1 MDLYREPRVDGR
13 EREESRWRAARSV
26 VDRVRA
32 RLARFDE
39 GTIANRSVG
48 RSDNRNPP
56 FPTPD
61 RVPSHDSKSRHRHGG
76 AAVRRKYL
84 FLTNKTLRITISV
97 IKNSKRYMYL
107 ERARV
112 RPTVG
117 APRVCVCFR
126 GRRGAREDV
135 GVTHI
140 HAGDVTFGE
149 GLLFDPRARKGS
161 GIDRNQSTLAR
172 EGTMVGASSHA
183 REPTPRPP
191 LVSDVATGSV
201 VRSGRSQRTVRLPL
215 GERKASK
222 DS

>member
-1 MDLYREPRVDGR
+1 MREPARGAVSTRTGEKEPTHFLPR
-13 EREESRWRAARSV
+13 HRRARS
-26 VDRVRA
+26 RRPRRPRPRA
-32 RLARFDE
+32 SGA
-39 GTIANRSVG
+39 GGRSVG
-48 RSDNRNPP
+48 RTMVALDHP
-56 FPTPD
+56 FD
-61 RVPSHDSKSRHRHGG
+61 PSGTDG
-76 AAVRRKYL
+76 
-84 FLTNKTLRITISV
+84 
-97 IKNSKRYMYL
+97 
-107 ERARV
+107 
-112 RPTVG
+112 
-117 APRVCVCFR
+117 

-140 HAGDVTFGE
+140 RAGDVTFGE

>member
-1 MDLYREPRVDGR
+1 MYRFLVVDDVAGTVDDDVPVPVPGCANRHAAPCRHEPERKNRHTSSLDIVARARVDR
-13 EREESRWRAARSV
+13 DDARPRASGA
-26 VDRVRA
+26 
-32 RLARFDE
+32 
-39 GTIANRSVG
+39 GGRSVG
-48 RSDNRNPP
+48 RTMVALDHP
-56 FPTPD
+56 FD
-61 RVPSHDSKSRHRHGG
+61 PSGTDG
-76 AAVRRKYL
+76 
-84 FLTNKTLRITISV
+84 
-97 IKNSKRYMYL
+97 
-107 ERARV
+107 
-112 RPTVG
+112 
-117 APRVCVCFR
+117 

-140 HAGDVTFGE
+140 RAGDVTFGE